1 MVQGKKI
8 LLVDDD
14 SDFRSS
20 TRKILESGGY
30 EVVEAATGKEGFE
43 KAKSESPDLAIIDII
58 MESFSEGFNLIKRL
72 NEDEWTRGVPRIV
85 LTSLGLQQEMDMVSA
100 EELGTKYI
108 VQKPVKK
115 DDFLK
120 VVQAAMRATP
130 TGKKDDLGDVG

>member
-1 MVQGKKI
+1 MAEGKKI
-8 LLVDDD
+8 LLIDDD

-30 EVVEAATGKEGFE
+30 NVIEAATGEEGFS
-43 KAKSESPDLAIIDII
+43 KAKSESPDLAVIDII

-85 LTSLGLQQEMDMVSA
+85 LTSLGLQQEMDMVTP

-120 VVQAAMRATP
+120 IVAAAIKTTP
-130 TGKKDDLGDVG
+130 TGKKDDLGDAG